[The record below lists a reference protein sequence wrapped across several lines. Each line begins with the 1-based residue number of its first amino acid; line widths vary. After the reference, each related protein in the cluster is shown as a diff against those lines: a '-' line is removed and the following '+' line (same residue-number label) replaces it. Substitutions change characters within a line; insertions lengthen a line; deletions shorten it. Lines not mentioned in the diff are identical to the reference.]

1 MNTDELLR
9 ELEQRMDK
17 LQAERDAAMAT
28 LRRRREVPDTFAMD
42 SGICFRC
49 LKPIG
54 GVMADGEMETGAHC
68 ASCGAEVLTKADYRA
83 KHPVRNRPGVLSF

>member
-28 LRRRREVPDTFAMD
+28 LRRRREVPETFEME
-42 SGICFRC
+42 SGKCFRC
-49 LKPIG
+49 MKPVG
-54 GVMADGEMETGAHC
+54 GVMVDGQMEAGTHC
-68 ASCGAEVLTKADYRA
+68 ASCGAKLLTRADYRT
-83 KHPVRNRPGVLSF
+83 KHPVRNRTGVLGF